1 MSSRTSS
8 ASAGSQKKGRERE
21 TETKRERQIET
32 GKEELESQH
41 GHTAPA
47 AHPPDV
53 GKTLPRETMALQ
65 RTASGPPYSVFSA
78 GMKSWIIFL
87 VSISALISPFGAT
100 LVLPALTVLT
110 GVLDITPTQAN
121 ISITTYM
128 VSLSS
133 HSRERGRGEET

>member
-1 MSSRTSS
+1 MTSSRTSS
-8 ASAGSQKKGRERE
+8 ASAGSQKKQEREKERER
-21 TETKRERQIET
+21 TVK
-32 GKEELESQH
+32 KELETQH
-41 GHTAPA
+41 ARTAPA
-47 AHPPDV
+47 PFPPDEET
-53 GKTLPRETMALQ
+53 TLPLPLQ
-65 RTASGPPYSVFSA
+65 RTISGPPYSVFSP

-128 VSLSS
+128 VSLSV
-133 HSRERGRGEET
+133 